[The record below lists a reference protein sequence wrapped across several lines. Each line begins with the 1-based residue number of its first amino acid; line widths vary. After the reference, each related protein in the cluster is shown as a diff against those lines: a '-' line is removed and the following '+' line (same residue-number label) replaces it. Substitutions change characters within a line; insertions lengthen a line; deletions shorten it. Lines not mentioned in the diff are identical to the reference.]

1 MQAWLYIGRTNLICF
16 AFFQAWQCPPFIFS
30 QMRRVENK
38 WLLKVIGLEE
48 QKRNDPPAHFLS
60 VIPYA
65 NLKVEIQ
72 AWVSVGD
79 QPRQKY
85 HLSG

>member
-16 AFFQAWQCPPFIFS
+16 AFFQAWQCPPTPHLS
-30 QMRRVENK
+30 SLKNK

-48 QKRNDPPAHFLS
+48 QKKNDPPTHFLS